1 MPLARKFEHQN
12 PAPPLTTNLGCWF
25 VHLELL
31 PALSINSTSM
41 NSTTSKT
48 LIGILM
54 GSDSD
59 WPVMK
64 AAADVCAEFQVGCEA
79 KVISAHRTP
88 RDLEQ
93 YVSNA
98 FELGLR
104 VIIAGAGGAAHL
116 PGVTAAFTILPVI
129 GVPIQGK
136 ALDGMDS
143 LLSIVQMPP
152 GVPVATVGI
161 NAARNAGLL
170 AMQILATSDDRLQ
183 KAYLGFKE
191 KLAAESRAKNQTLNR
206 QLSANQ

>member
-1 MPLARKFEHQN
+1 
-12 PAPPLTTNLGCWF
+12 
-25 VHLELL
+25 
-31 PALSINSTSM
+31 M
-41 NSTTSKT
+41 NVDNANE
-48 LIGILM
+48 IQAGILM

-64 AAADVCAEFQVGCEA
+64 AAAEALNEFGLKSESR
-79 KVISAHRTP
+79 VISAHRTP

-93 YVSNA
+93 YASSA
-98 FELGLR
+98 RERGLR

-116 PGVTAAFTILPVI
+116 PGVTAAFTTLPVI

-161 NAARNAGLL
+161 NAGRNAGLL
-170 AMQILATSDDRLQ
+170 AAQVIGSGHPEMQKKLDA
-183 KAYLGFKE
+183 FKE
-191 KLAAESRAKNQTLNR
+191 KLAADSRAKNKSL
-206 QLSANQ
+206 AG